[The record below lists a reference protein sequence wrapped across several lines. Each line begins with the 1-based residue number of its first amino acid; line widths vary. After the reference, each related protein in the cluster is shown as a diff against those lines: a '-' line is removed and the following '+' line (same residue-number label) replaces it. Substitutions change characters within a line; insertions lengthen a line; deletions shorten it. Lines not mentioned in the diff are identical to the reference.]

1 MVRKNEY
8 KLNKK
13 VNESILKKCGFRK
26 EHGDCYTL
34 KHFLYE
40 KYVSL
45 NILVMLDDL
54 SLTVTVTDD
63 GDSDGGNKITTTRTI
78 TIKVVE

>member
-8 KLNKK
+8 TLNKK
-13 VNESILKKCGFRK
+13 VNESVLKKCGFRK

-45 NILVMLDDL
+45 V
-54 SLTVTVTDD
+54 
-63 GDSDGGNKITTTRTI
+63 R
-78 TIKVVE
+78 

>member
-54 SLTVTVTDD
+54 SLTVNKTPNNTDFLYFV
-63 GDSDGGNKITTTRTI
+63 KLATCII
-78 TIKVVE
+78 MMFVI

>member
-8 KLNKK
+8 KINKK

-40 KYVSL
+40 NTSA
-45 NILVMLDDL
+45 
-54 SLTVTVTDD
+54 
-63 GDSDGGNKITTTRTI
+63 
-78 TIKVVE
+78 